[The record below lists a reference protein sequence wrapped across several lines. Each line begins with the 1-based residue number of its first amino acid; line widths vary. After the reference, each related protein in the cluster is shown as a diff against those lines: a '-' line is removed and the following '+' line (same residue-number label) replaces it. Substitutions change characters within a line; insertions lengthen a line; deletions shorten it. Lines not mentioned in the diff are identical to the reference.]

1 MAKDTEYKEFAKKF
15 PAPRV
20 IPDNLSS
27 ELLDRLRKGWIALAV
42 ENEKY
47 KELETIALEFGD
59 DISGSEEYKVTPEHL
74 MIPVFSY
81 RLEDP
86 DYGDIEVRLFI
97 TKDPKYGPVNG
108 FWGYRDRFRLKVWAR
123 EKLVVDLEYMKAYND
138 NVQVD
143 GEWVGNYEA
152 EAEPTYK
159 TERGSLPAKYI
170 PGKWE
175 AVLFG
180 AVRDD
185 LKELKGKRA
194 SIAESK
200 KRNELRRLLHFR
212 EDL

>member
-42 ENEKY
+42 EN
-47 KELETIALEFGD
+47 
-59 DISGSEEYKVTPEHL
+59 
-74 MIPVFSY
+74 
-81 RLEDP
+81 
-86 DYGDIEVRLFI
+86 
-97 TKDPKYGPVNG
+97 
-108 FWGYRDRFRLKVWAR
+108 
-123 EKLVVDLEYMKAYND
+123 

-143 GEWVGNYEA
+143 GEWVRNYEA